1 MPKLYADT
9 TARRTVQIVSD
20 VFVVCWVALS
30 IWLGRTV
37 DNGISE
43 LRGPVDNLTTAGDS
57 IRDNMAG
64 AADNVGGV
72 PLVGDSLRGPFDAV
86 SSAGQ
91 TLADTGTS
99 LGMTVDQVARTAGI
113 VIAVVPIVVVLAVW
127 AVRRIRF
134 VRRATAAQR
143 WLARPGGLELFAL
156 RALAGQSLAR
166 LGALGPDPAGGFRR
180 GDPPTLRALA
190 ELELHACGLA
200 PRRGGEWPADV
211 SV

>member
-43 LRGPVDNLTTAGDS
+43 LRGPVDDLTTAGDS

-91 TLADTGTS
+91 TLADTG
-99 LGMTVDQVARTAGI
+99 
-113 VIAVVPIVVVLAVW
+113 
-127 AVRRIRF
+127 RRS
-134 VRRATAAQR
+134 A
-143 WLARPGGLELFAL
+143 
-156 RALAGQSLAR
+156 
-166 LGALGPDPAGGFRR
+166 
-180 GDPPTLRALA
+180 
-190 ELELHACGLA
+190 
-200 PRRGGEWPADV
+200 
-211 SV
+211 

>member
-43 LRGPVDNLTTAGDS
+43 LRGPVDDLTTAGDS

-113 VIAVVPIVVVLAVW
+113 VIAVVPIIVVLAVW

-134 VRRATAAQR
+134 VRRATALSAGWR
-143 WLARPGGLELFAL
+143 DREGSSCSLF
-156 RALAGQSLAR
+156 
-166 LGALGPDPAGGFRR
+166 GP
-180 GDPPTLRALA
+180 
-190 ELELHACGLA
+190 
-200 PRRGGEWPADV
+200 
-211 SV
+211 